1 MTWQP
6 QGMQPQLSLQQY
18 LVADYGLGVS
28 VEVPSTFTKHKLTG
42 EVIVVV
48 ELVVG

>member
-1 MTWQP
+1 
-6 QGMQPQLSLQQY
+6 MQPQLSLQQD
-18 LVADYGLGVS
+18 LVEDYGLGVS
-28 VEVPSTFTKHKLTG
+28 VEAPSNLLKHELTG